1 VTLVEENRGMCIC
14 VIERYH
20 IIIER
25 VDYHDFVGL
34 MNVISIVEEFNKVVF
49 EG

>member
-1 VTLVEENRGMCIC
+1 MLVEENRGMRIC
-14 VIERYH
+14 VIEKYH
-20 IIIER
+20 IIIKR

-34 MNVISIVEEFNKVVF
+34 MNVISLVEELNKVVL